1 MNQVARWSAGVL
13 AGMPRV
19 FQLNWIIVIAVCF
32 TACIGFVL
40 LYSVANGSYEP
51 WASTQM
57 LRFGISF
64 VLMIVVALIPIW
76 FWRGMAFSIY
86 LGALALLV
94 LVEFRG
100 ATGMGATRWIDLGF
114 VQLQPSELIKVSMIL
129 VLASY
134 YDRLDLSAVSKP
146 HWMIIP
152 IALILVPAFLAIR
165 QPDLGTAVLIVVG
178 GGILMFL
185 GGVSLYYFA
194 AVGATAAGAAFVI
207 FMSKDTNWP
216 LLSDYQFRRIETFL
230 DPNIDPL
237 GAAYQITQSKIALGS
252 GWLEG
257 RGFLN
262 GTQNRLQF
270 LPERHTD
277 FVFTTLAEEFG
288 LIGGLILL
296 GIYGVI
302 VGTCFFEATKL
313 KDRFCRLLILGLAS
327 TLFLYFAAN
336 LAMVTGLIPV
346 VGVPLPLIS
355 YGGSAMLTLM
365 FSFGLIQSA
374 LIHGER

>member
-1 MNQVARWSAGVL
+1 MNQIARWSGGVL

-76 FWRGMAFSIY
+76 FWRGLAFPIY
-86 LGALALLV
+86 LVALALLV

-100 ATGMGATRWIDLGF
+100 ATGMGAKRWIDLGF
-114 VQLQPSELIKVSMIL
+114 VQLQPSELMKVSMIL

-152 IALILVPAFLAIR
+152 ITLILVPAFLVIR

-355 YGGSAMLTLM
+355 YGGSAMLILM

-374 LIHGER
+374 LIHGDR

>member
-1 MNQVARWSAGVL
+1 
-13 AGMPRV
+13 
-19 FQLNWIIVIAVCF
+19 
-32 TACIGFVL
+32 
-40 LYSVANGSYEP
+40 
-51 WASTQM
+51 M
-57 LRFGISF
+57 LRFGIC
-64 VLMIVVALIPIW
+64 LIMMILVALIPIW
-76 FWRGMAFSIY
+76 FWRGLTFPIY
-86 LGALALLV
+86 LVALALLV
-94 LVEFRG
+94 LVEFKG
-100 ATGMGATRWIDLGF
+100 ATGMGAKRWIDLGF
-114 VQLQPSELIKVSMIL
+114 VQLQPSELMKVSMIM

-146 HWMIIP
+146 HWMIVP
-152 IALILVPAFLAIR
+152 IALILVPAFLVIR

-216 LLSDYQFRRIETFL
+216 LLSEYQFRRIETFL

-237 GAAYQITQSKIALGS
+237 GASYQITQSKIALGS

-313 KDRFCRLLILGLAS
+313 KDRFCRLLILGLTS

-355 YGGSAMLTLM
+355 YGGSAMLILM

-374 LIHGER
+374 LIHGDR

>member
-76 FWRGMAFSIY
+76 FWRGMALSIY

-237 GAAYQITQSKIALGS
+237 GASYHITQSKIALGS

-313 KDRFCRLLILGLAS
+313 KDRFCRLLILGLSS

>member
-1 MNQVARWSAGVL
+1 MNQVVRWSAGVL
-13 AGMPRV
+13 AGTPKI

-40 LYSVANGSYEP
+40 LYSVANASYEP
-51 WASTQM
+51 WASKQM
-57 LRFGISF
+57 VRFGTSF
-64 VLMIVVALIPIW
+64 ALMVVVALIPIW
-76 FWRGMAFSIY
+76 FWRGLAFPIY
-86 LGALALLV
+86 LGTLALLV

-100 ATGMGATRWIDLGF
+100 ATGMGATRWINLGF
-114 VQLQPSELIKVSMIL
+114 VQFQPSELMKVSMIL

-152 IALILVPAFLAIR
+152 IALILVPAFLVMR
-165 QPDLGTAVLIVVG
+165 QPDLGTAVLIIAG

-194 AVGATAAGAAFVI
+194 AVGATAAGAIFVI
-207 FMSKDTNWP
+207 FLSKQSSWP

-230 DPNIDPL
+230 NPNIDPL
-237 GAAYQITQSKIALGS
+237 GASYHITQSKIALGS

-262 GTQNRLQF
+262 GTQNRLRF

-296 GIYGVI
+296 GIYGAI
-302 VGTCFFEATKL
+302 IGACFFEARKL
-313 KDRFCRLLILGLAS
+313 KDRFCTLLILGLAS

-355 YGGSAMLTLM
+355 YGGSAMLILM